1 MHRLPP
7 REFARLLR
15 RDSTD
20 AEHALWFHLRNRRL
34 AGLKFRRQH
43 AIGRYTVDFAC
54 IECRLVVELDGGQ
67 HLDAHRYDAARTAFL
82 ERHGLRVFRLWDREV
97 LLQRAAA
104 LAAILAAARLS
115 APGCAPGSPPRR
127 PAC

>member
-7 REFARLLR
+7 REFARKLR

-20 AEHALWFHLRNRRL
+20 AEHALWFHLRDRRL

-54 IECRLVVELDGGQ
+54 IACRLVVELDGGQ
-67 HLDAHRYDAARTAFL
+67 HLKARRYDDARSAFL
-82 ERHGLRVFRLWDREV
+82 EARGWRVLRLWDRDV
-97 LLQRAAA
+97 LLQPTAA
-104 LAAILAAARLS
+104 LEAILAAARLS
-115 APGCAPGSPPRR
+115 APESAP
-127 PAC
+127 A

>member
-7 REFARLLR
+7 RDFARRLR

-20 AEHALWFHLRNRRL
+20 AERALWFHLRDRRL
-34 AGLKFRRQH
+34 VNLKFRRQH

-67 HLDAHRYDAARTAFL
+67 HLEARRYDDARTASL
-82 ERHGLRVFRLWDREV
+82 EERGWRVLRFWDRDV
-97 LLQRAAA
+97 LLQPTAVPE
-104 LAAILAAARLS
+104 AILAAARLS
-115 APGCAPGSPPRR
+115 APESSP
-127 PAC
+127 A